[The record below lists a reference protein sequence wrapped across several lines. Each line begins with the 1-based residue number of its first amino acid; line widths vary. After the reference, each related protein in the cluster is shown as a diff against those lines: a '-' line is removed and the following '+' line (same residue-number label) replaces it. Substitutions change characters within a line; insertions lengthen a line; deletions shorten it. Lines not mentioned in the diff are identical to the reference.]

1 MNEENTQRILFL
13 LNKTSKQTA
22 VLGRHGIDME
32 RFRHMRTKQISAVP
46 VSCWCSTGTDR
57 IGTAEANTQTCEF
70 RRVYNQNIKLETPQT
85 SKTTH
90 SQSTCPT
97 RHSFVSFPKST
108 LHNRSPTD
116 LFMAHESSTPL
127 NLDESAEFDAEN
139 LRDDG
144 EEAEVELLR
153 EREQNILAQ

>member
-13 LNKTSKQTA
+13 LNKTSKQSA
-22 VLGRHGIDME
+22 VLNRHGIDME
-32 RFRHMRTKQISAVP
+32 RFRHMRTNQISAIP

-57 IGTAEANTQTCEF
+57 SATIEASTQTSEF

-85 SKTTH
+85 SKTTY

-97 RHSFVSFPKST
+97 RHSFVSFPKSS

-116 LFMAHESSTPL
+116 LFMAHENCTPL

-139 LRDDG
+139 FRDD
-144 EEAEVELLR
+144 EAEVALLK
-153 EREQNILAQ
+153 EREQNILKQ